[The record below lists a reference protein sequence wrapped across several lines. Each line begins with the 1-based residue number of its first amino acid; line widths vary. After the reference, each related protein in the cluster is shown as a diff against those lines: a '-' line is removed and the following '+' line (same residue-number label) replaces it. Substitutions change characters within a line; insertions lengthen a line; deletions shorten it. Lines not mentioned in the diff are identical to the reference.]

1 MLSRACQAQIA
12 RRASAVCLV
21 VLGAIKLFGCSAQS
35 FQPGPSAATYEAEI
49 SVNPLHAGHQQALQA
64 PQQLKGT
71 LLVWTQKYQ
80 GLDPMLQQKLSNS
93 ISTMTHSFEQLHPD
107 VNVVIEEYPDTVFY
121 ENYQRDLRYGL
132 GPDVMLVHTMMVSS
146 LVRDKLLKP
155 FPNQG
160 IRTEEIKAKLL
171 EQVKLGGEIYG
182 LPFLVDVQALCFNRD
197 HVSTAPK
204 SFEQL
209 RQFARQG
216 ISIGLNSSF
225 LKTIWG
231 APGFGADVFTR
242 SGETSM
248 NPEGWGKWIEA
259 LSQLDREPQIVLI
272 EPDSTILQYFISG
285 ELSIIPCRSHVL
297 PLLRE
302 KIGSEKLG
310 VASLP
315 SVNNIPAKPPLGGL
329 ALTLSPIM
337 SARQEQLAIALARH
351 MTNRDVQQIMAIEWN
366 ALLPV
371 NSESDFNRHLFP
383 TLQSLTQIYENSV
396 GFSIEEWSAILGS
409 FDLSNAIYNQAMNGE
424 IKANVAGAR
433 IKRALKEAMPSR

>member
-1 MLSRACQAQIA
+1 MLGRACQAQMA

-21 VLGAIKLFGCSAQS
+21 ALGAITLFGCSSQRS
-35 FQPGPSAATYEAEI
+35 QQGPSAATYQAEI
-49 SVNPLHAGHQQALQA
+49 TANPLHAGHRQALQA

-80 GLDPMLQQKLSNS
+80 GMDPLLQAKLSNS
-93 ISTMTHSFEQLHPD
+93 IRKMAKSFEQIQPG

-121 ENYQRDLRYGL
+121 KNYQRDLKYGL
-132 GPDVMLVHTMMVSS
+132 GPDVMLVHSMMVGS
-146 LVRDKLLKP
+146 LARDKLLKP
-155 FPNQG
+155 FPTQA
-160 IRTEEIKAKLL
+160 IRTGEIKAKLL
-171 EQVKLGGEIYG
+171 EQVKWGGDLYG

-197 HVSTAPK
+197 HVKTAPQ
-204 SFEQL
+204 SLEQL

-231 APGFGADVFTR
+231 APGFGAYVFNER
-242 SGETSM
+242 GESSL
-248 NPEGWGKWIEA
+248 NPEGWSQWIEA
-259 LSQLDREPQIVLI
+259 LRQLDREPQIVLI
-272 EPDSTILQYFISG
+272 EPDQTIHQYFITG

-315 SVNNIPAKPPLGGL
+315 SVNNTPARPPLGGL
-329 ALTLSPIM
+329 SLTLSPIM
-337 SARQEQLAIALARH
+337 SARQQKLATALALH

-383 TLQSLTQIYENSV
+383 TLQSLTAIYENSV
-396 GFSIEEWSAILGS
+396 GFSLEEWSAILAS
-409 FDLSNAIYNQAMNGE
+409 FDLTNSLYSQAINGE
-424 IKANVAGAR
+424 IEAKVAAER
-433 IKRALKEAMPSR
+433 IQRALKEAMP